1 LHSVTTKFKMAKP
14 IKPTPTLTGKDAQ
27 AFHENMSK
35 SKGDARERERLMSA
49 LKSISFDKPKSK
61 D

>member
-1 LHSVTTKFKMAKP
+1 MAKP
-14 IKPTPTLTGKDAQ
+14 IKPTPVLTGKDART
-27 AFHENMSK
+27 FHENMSK
-35 SKGDARERERLMSA
+35 SKGDTQERERLMSA